1 MEPATPQS
9 AARAN
14 AYGSRARIG
23 YTCPPRIAEIFPYE
37 FYKLVPPGVTLV
49 ITTLSVTEPSAG
61 QVDQAYDMSL
71 HATRELAAAGV
82 DIVFLGGVPVNLAR
96 GRQNAGD
103 ILRIL
108 AAELGVKVSSSTAAQ
123 EKAAK
128 TLGCRNVAVAH
139 PYAAR
144 EDARLIADAER
155 YGCKVLGAM
164 GWGKVI
170 AEFGRI
176 REYPAA
182 PVPWL
187 SDVTDARY
195 VVSDMMS
202 KIVND
207 NMAIED
213 AQKWA
218 QDQMMDSYNKIMKK
232 A

>member
-9 AARAN
+9 ATRPH

-49 ITTLSVTEPSAG
+49 ITTLSVSEPSAG

-71 HATRELAAAGV
+71 RAARELAAAGV

-103 ILRIL
+103 MLRTL

-128 TLGCRNVAVAH
+128 TLACRNIVVAH
-139 PYAAR
+139 PYGARGRAADR
-144 EDARLIADAER
+144 RCGTLRLQGPRCRGVGQGHRRVRPHSRD
-155 YGCKVLGAM
+155 
-164 GWGKVI
+164 
-170 AEFGRI
+170 GR
-176 REYPAA
+176 A
-182 PVPWL
+182 
-187 SDVTDARY
+187 
-195 VVSDMMS
+195 
-202 KIVND
+202 
-207 NMAIED
+207 
-213 AQKWA
+213 
-218 QDQMMDSYNKIMKK
+218 
-232 A
+232 